1 MMQYK
6 GAEIRRRGWLRTLP
20 TDLLNKELYHRRRR
34 RRQMKRHFEKVFAF
48 SKRCR
53 VYSNQLKMSNV
64 GGECPQSRFLGTT
77 LKLRKRK
84 KNSSLLVYVL
94 NKV

>member
-20 TDLLNKELYHRRRR
+20 TDLLNKELYHRRR

-84 KNSSLLVYVL
+84 KNSSWLVYVL